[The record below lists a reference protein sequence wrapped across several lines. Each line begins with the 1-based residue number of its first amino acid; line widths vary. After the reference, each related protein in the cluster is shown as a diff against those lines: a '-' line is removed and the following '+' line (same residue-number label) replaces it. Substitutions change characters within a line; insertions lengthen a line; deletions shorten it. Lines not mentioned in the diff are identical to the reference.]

1 MTKKE
6 SIIILFSITL
16 CWSSSYVF
24 IKDIPQ
30 EFSVYAY
37 LALTSGVAGIILTFV
52 MRRKLRLLN
61 RVSLRQGLIL
71 GALITASNML
81 EKMGLD
87 RIPASSAS
95 VYASM
100 SIIIVPLILILKKQY
115 PSRNNWAGI
124 VIIVIGILT
133 SNFGKMGGAGLQ
145 GALYILGSTTAM
157 SVYTVLAT
165 EYTKETDPSLLT
177 VLQMLVSAVF
187 GFALWMATDAG
198 SLFTIEWSEMTLSF
212 IFLIAFFSKCYAYMM
227 LMYADKYADA
237 VSVTIVASTEPVVTL
252 LAAVLLPEA
261 LGGVEEFSTKA
272 IAGAVIISLGAIVA
286 GTNFLSK
293 KSSTRGA
300 DGDGAAGAATNSVAT
315 AGAAMDAAGTAADAA
330 SAAAGAATNVTA
342 TDEATNSVATVVAV
356 ADAVADAVAGAVA
369 DAKDAVANAT
379 SNEAVNAVA
388 DAVAGA
394 AVDAVTDAA
403 ANVAYDEHRA
413 AEMGFETTVKVFE
426 GREAKENDDHE
437 TAAALPMM
445 PAPARIFVLIV
456 GMFAILSVS
465 INVMQFAGGL
475 SEIRPV
481 NAIPAPVGL
490 VFGPVGAL
498 ACALGN
504 LLGDMAHFERYGGT
518 VVLGAVGNFALA
530 YIPYKVWRAMDGDAV
545 CVHSWRQIGLFVWS
559 TAIGCM
565 FCALLLGFG
574 LETAFG
580 QYYEELIPVTF
591 SNNLVFSITF
601 GLPALIVLTSMDFGL
616 GIWATLMLR
625 MPGNF
630 KMPGII
636 PNRFAS
642 AVCCVDTVVLGAA
655 YVMARQR
662 LSLGGN
668 PVMKVVAV
676 LAVACAAAT
685 CLMEG
690 REAKV

>member
-124 VIIVIGILT
+124 AIIVIGILT

-300 DGDGAAGAATNSVAT
+300 DGDVAAGA
-315 AGAAMDAAGTAADAA
+315 
-330 SAAAGAATNVTA
+330 
-342 TDEATNSVATVVAV
+342 ATNSVATVVAV
-356 ADAVADAVAGAVA
+356 ADAVA
-369 DAKDAVANAT
+369 
-379 SNEAVNAVA
+379 
-388 DAVAGA
+388 GA
-394 AVDAVTDAA
+394 AVDAVTGAA
-403 ANVAYDEHRA
+403 ANVAHDEHRA

-636 PNRFAS
+636 PNRFAP

-655 YVMARQR
+655 YVMARRR
-662 LSLGGN
+662 LSLGGS

-676 LAVACAAAT
+676 LAVCCAAAT